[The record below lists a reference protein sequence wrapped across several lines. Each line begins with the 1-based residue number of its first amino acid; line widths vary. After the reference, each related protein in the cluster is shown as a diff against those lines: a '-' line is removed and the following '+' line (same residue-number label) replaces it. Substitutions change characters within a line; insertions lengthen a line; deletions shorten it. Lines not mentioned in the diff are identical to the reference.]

1 MSESRDSN
9 DPRDAMRAMRKEA
22 REELE
27 RAEAEQTGG
36 QEHASRDDR
45 AGVPEAR
52 RDPALEAD
60 TEELDEVTRE
70 QSDADVLRV
79 PKGDPVA
86 GGGGDA
92 AGGPPSTAPGS
103 GRDQS

>member
-9 DPRDAMRAMRKEA
+9 DPRDAMRAMRKEERA
-22 REELE
+22 DLE

-45 AGVPEAR
+45 EGAPEAR

-60 TEELDEVTRE
+60 AEELERVTRE
-70 QSDADVLRV
+70 QSDADALRV
-79 PKGDPVA
+79 PKGEQAP
-86 GGGGDA
+86 GEGGD
-92 AGGPPSTAPGS
+92 
-103 GRDQS
+103 QS

>member
-22 REELE
+22 NAELE

-45 AGVPEAR
+45 EGVPEAR
-52 RDPALEAD
+52 RDPALEED
-60 TEELDEVTRE
+60 TEALDRVTRE

-79 PKGDPVA
+79 PKGDPVT
-86 GGGGDA
+86 GGGGEA

-103 GRDQS
+103 GGDQS